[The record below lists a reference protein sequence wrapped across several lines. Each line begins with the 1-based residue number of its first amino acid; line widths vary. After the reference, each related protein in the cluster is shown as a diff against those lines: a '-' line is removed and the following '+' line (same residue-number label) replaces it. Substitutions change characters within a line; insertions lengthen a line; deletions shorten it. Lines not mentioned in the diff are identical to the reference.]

1 MGRWLHICLLFF
13 AAATASVTAQ
23 ELPQVHNKVFNFGA
37 TVGFSAALPVINS
50 ITINDVRMEDIEVLN
65 KVGYTASVFGRINI
79 SNFFIQPS
87 FSWTHSYS
95 NIAFSLPQ
103 TPEEASGT
111 INRQEM
117 DIKIKSLE
125 MPVLIGWNV
134 IKEEEYALSIM
145 AGPKF
150 KYNYHVSY
158 TPRMSNATQEFINDS
173 SPFDLSIAAGVGVSI
188 WRLFFDFVYE
198 FGLNQVE
205 SDFKDGLTHLPLP
218 ETNTTIDKRI
228 NVLSFSI
235 GFLF

>member
-1 MGRWLHICLLFF
+1 MVRWLHICLLLLVVS
-13 AAATASVTAQ
+13 SVTAQ

-37 TVGFSAALPVINS
+37 TAGFSSALPIVNS
-50 ITINDVRMEDIEVLN
+50 ITINDMKMEDIEVLN

-87 FSWTHSYS
+87 FSWTHSYA

-103 TPEEASGT
+103 MSEEPSGD
-111 INRQEM
+111 ISRQEM

-125 MPVLIGWNV
+125 VPVLIGWNV
-134 IKEEEYALSIM
+134 IKEEEYALSIT

-158 TPRMSNATQEFINDS
+158 APKMSNTTHDFINDS
-173 SPFDLSIAAGVGVSI
+173 SPYDISIAAGVGVSI

-205 SDFKDGLTHLPLP
+205 SDFKDKQTHLPLP
-218 ETNTTIDKRI
+218 EANITINKRI